1 MWQQINLVH
10 FAVKNGCLGYK
21 IRNLCCHCLKL
32 DLLINLKFCDLQL
45 QGTAIT
51 VAMDQLRQSLQ
62 LCGKLLF
69 ALMSE
74 VMDVSINNGLTPNLC
89 GGDPRVDMGFKG
101 TETAMASYMSELDY
115 LTNPL
120 TNHVLSAEIRNQSVN
135 SLALISARKTEQA
148 LEILQMMVTNII
160 NALIQAIDLRWMK
173 TKVENEI
180 RRILNDCN
188 IEECD
193 IILKLFPWYE
203 FLYLPMETLEK
214 LVTDLPRIRVENG
227 LDLEVLKKL
236 FCSLMEQMYSSLKN
250 GEYTDEV
257 ESSLGEGINFVKFYP
272 LPNPVFLP
280 CLAGDIILSNFSFKV
295 QLTSFPGRKMVI

>member
-1 MWQQINLVH
+1 
-10 FAVKNGCLGYK
+10 
-21 IRNLCCHCLKL
+21 
-32 DLLINLKFCDLQL
+32 
-45 QGTAIT
+45 
-51 VAMDQLRQSLQ
+51 MDQLRQSLQ

-74 VMDVSINNGLTPNLC
+74 VTDVSINNGLTPNLC
-89 GGDPRVDMGFKG
+89 GGDPRVNMGFKG
-101 TETAMASYMSELDY
+101 TEIAMASYMSELDS

-148 LEILQMMVTNII
+148 LEILQMMITNII

-214 LVTDLPRIRVENG
+214 LVTDLPRICVEDG

-250 GEYTDEV
+250 GEYMHEV
-257 ESSLGEGINFVKFYP
+257 ETSLGQGINFVKFYP
-272 LPNPVFLP
+272 FPNPVFLP
-280 CLAGDIILSNFSFKV
+280 CLAGGIMLSNCSFKV
-295 QLTSFPGRKMVI
+295 QLASSFPGREMMI